1 MGIMDQVDD
10 SVIMSPALAKWP
22 TDGTAD
28 PQTNCHGK
36 MLGDVFADLIRSV
49 AIAPIAILL
58 SRIVNFF
65 SLRTWPITSLVVI
78 LSTILSHRRKVGKL
92 VAYAMTESW
101 GHTL

>member
-58 SRIVNFF
+58 STIVNF
-65 SLRTWPITSLVVI
+65 SLLGRGPSPAW
-78 LSTILSHRRKVGKL
+78 LSSCRQSCHTVGKL
-92 VAYAMTESW
+92 ESW
-101 GHTL
+101 WHTL